1 MSNESKNQ
9 MKLLHNLHKYCN
21 LSQELQQE
29 FEYVQDSRL
38 EILFQASYFQRMLD
52 IYTGYSINAY
62 FTARGGN
69 LRA

>member
-52 IYTGYSINAY
+52 TGYSINAY
-62 FTARGGN
+62 FTARGVN